1 MNNQRI
7 RRNHKEDTI
16 AQHRARLSNATA
28 RSLYFLFI
36 LIWVSSCRQS
46 TVNRSFYYWKTT
58 FNLSPVEEKNLFA
71 LNIRKLYI
79 RFFDVNLSE
88 STAKAVPEGK
98 IRFVTEVPR
107 ELEVVPVVYIVNRT
121 LLKIPAAES
130 DTLAWKILHQVQS
143 IASANHLSFHEL
155 QVDCDWTEQTRDKYF
170 SMLSILGAE
179 LKKTN
184 SILSATIRLHQV
196 KYANLTGIPPV
207 NRGMLMYYNMGR
219 IDVSS
224 GRNSIYNHED
234 AHKYVTHVKKYPLPL
249 DVALPMFSWA
259 IQTRQGKIIALLDD
273 LSVLGFENNVNFI
286 KSGYGQ
292 YVVGS
297 SFFYRGFYFMKNDM
311 VKIEQVSPELCADAA
326 KEVSSEMKNNPGSVA
341 IFHLDS
347 LLFLS
352 YEKSKFE
359 KVYHYFH

>member
-7 RRNHKEDTI
+7 RRGHKGNEIAQYTAGLSNTI
-16 AQHRARLSNATA
+16 AA
-28 RSLYFLFI
+28 SLFFLFI
-36 LIWVSSCRQS
+36 LMLGSSCRQS
-46 TVNRSFYYWKTT
+46 TVTRSFYYWKTT
-58 FNLSPVEEKNLFA
+58 FNLSPGEEKTLSS

-79 RFFDVNLSE
+79 RFFDVNLAE
-88 STAKAVPEGK
+88 SSAEAIPEGK
-98 IRFVTEVPR
+98 IHFVTHVPP

-121 LLKIPAAES
+121 LLKIPAADC
-130 DTLAWKILHQVQS
+130 DTLALKILHQVQS
-143 IASANHLSFHEL
+143 IASSNHLSFHEL
-155 QVDCDWTEQTRDKYF
+155 QIDCDWTGQTRTKYF
-170 SMLSILGAE
+170 SMLSILRAE
-179 LKKTN
+179 LKKSN
-184 SILSATIRLHQV
+184 IILSATIRLHQV

-234 AHKYVTHVKKYPLPL
+234 ALKYVAHVKEYPLPL

-273 LSVLGFENNVNFI
+273 LTALNFENNTNFI

-297 SFFYRGFYFMKNDM
+297 SFFLRGFYFMKNDV
-311 VKIEQVSPELCADAA
+311 VKIEQVTPELCADAA
-326 KEVSSEMKNNPGSVA
+326 KEVSSGMKNNPGSVA

-347 LLFLS
+347 LLFLT
-352 YEKSKFE
+352 YEKKKFE
-359 KVYHYFH
+359 KVYRSFR